1 MVITELPRLWKYAIQ
16 SYGNILSKAMETY
29 YPKVWKHTIQSYG
42 NILSKGMV
50 IKKIKSGT
58 NNI

>member
-1 MVITELPRLWKYAIQ
+1 MEIYYPKLWKYAIQ
-16 SYGNILSKAMETY
+16 GYGNILFKAMETY
-29 YPKVWKHTIQSYG
+29 YPRLWKHTIQSYG